1 MIQPLVIYIL
11 HIFRTKT
18 KKWLHVFNSTCCIGT
33 YLYQTRGFI
42 VFFRHILMLFSAH
55 WLSVSTLADRLS
67 PLSMVAN
74 PRKAPTR
81 LYTTCCLTSHSCAT
95 SILPLIHWKKTIN
108 WWGPTNLILY
118 IPMVSL
124 CNPPPSYHFTS

>member
-1 MIQPLVIYIL
+1 MASCVQFHLL
-11 HIFRTKT
+11 H
-18 KKWLHVFNSTCCIGT
+18 W
-33 YLYQTRGFI
+33 YLFVSNKGVYC
-42 VFFRHILMLFSAH
+42 FFPTQVRHILMLFSAH

-81 LYTTCCLTSHSCAT
+81 LYTTCCLTSHSCTT
-95 SILPLIHWKKTIN
+95 SILPLIHWKKTRN

-124 CNPPPSYHFTS
+124 CNHLPSYHFF